1 MELYVI
7 YGLPGVG
14 KLAVARELA
23 RLRPGYKL
31 FHIHLL
37 ADMLE
42 PVFGFDG
49 QGFIRLRDRIW
60 PLVVEQ
66 AVADGLKGLI
76 TTFVFERSLPE
87 DMVPNVRDHVV
98 EKGGAVRFVRLVCE
112 KTENERRLKSAE
124 QTRCRKMTSVDEF
137 NRILDSGHFTTPE
150 GLGDTLT
157 LDTTHLSPAQAADR
171 ILQHWK

>member
-1 MELYVI
+1 MELYLI

-14 KLAVARELA
+14 KLAVARELT

-42 PVFGFDG
+42 SVFGFDG
-49 QGFIRLRDRIW
+49 RGFIRLRDLIW
-60 PLVVEQ
+60 PLVIEQ
-66 AVADGLKGLI
+66 AVADRIPGLI

-98 EKGGAVRFVRLVCE
+98 EKGGAVRFVQLVCE
-112 KTENERRLKSAE
+112 RAENERRLASPERA
-124 QTRCRKMTSVDEF
+124 RFRKMTSADEL
-137 NRILDSGHFTTPE
+137 NRILESGHFTTPA

-157 LDTTHLSPAQAADR
+157 LDTTHLSAAQAADR
-171 ILQHWK
+171 IFRHWR

>member
-49 QGFIRLRDRIW
+49 RGFIRLRDQIW
-60 PLVVEQ
+60 PMVIEQ
-66 AVADGLKGLI
+66 VVADGLPGLV
-76 TTFVFERSLPE
+76 TTFVFERSLP
-87 DMVPNVRDHVV
+87 DYMVPNVRDHVV

-112 KTENERRLKSAE
+112 KTENERRLSMPPSGLASE
-124 QTRCRKMTSVDEF
+124 RSLRLMCSIESLIQVTSRPRKAWGI
-137 NRILDSGHFTTPE
+137 R
-150 GLGDTLT
+150 
-157 LDTTHLSPAQAADR
+157 
-171 ILQHWK
+171 

>member
-1 MELYVI
+1 MELYLI

-14 KLAVARELA
+14 KLAVAKELT
-23 RLRPGYKL
+23 RLKPGYKL

-49 QGFIRLRDRIW
+49 LGITRLRDRIW
-60 PLVVEQ
+60 PMVVEQ
-66 AVADGLKGLI
+66 TVADGLPGLI
-76 TTFVFERSLPE
+76 TTFVFGRSVPE
-87 DMVPNVRDHVV
+87 DMVPNTRDHVV
-98 EKGGAVRFVRLVCE
+98 EAGGVVRFVQLVCE
-112 KTENERRLKSAE
+112 KPELERRLKSAE
-124 QTRCRKMTSVDEF
+124 RTRFRKITSVDEF
-137 NRILDSGHFTTPE
+137 NRILDSGHFTAPE

-157 LDTTHLSPAQAADR
+157 LDTTHLRPAQAAER

>member
-1 MELYVI
+1 MELYLL

-14 KLAVARELA
+14 KLAVARELT

-49 QGFIRLRDRIW
+49 RGFIRLRDRIW
-60 PLVVEQ
+60 PMVIEQ
-66 AVADGLKGLI
+66 AVADGLPGLT
-76 TTFVFERSLPE
+76 TTFVFERSLS
-87 DMVPNVRDHVV
+87 DDLVPNVRDHVV
-98 EKGGAVRFVRLVCE
+98 EKGGAVRFVQLVCD
-112 KTENERRLKSAE
+112 KVENDRRLSTPERA
-124 QTRCRKMTSVDEF
+124 RFRKMTSVDEF

-171 ILQHWK
+171 ILQYWK

>member
-14 KLAVARELA
+14 KLAVARALT

-60 PLVVEQ
+60 RMVVEQ
-66 AVADGLKGLI
+66 AVADGLKGFV

-112 KTENERRLKSAE
+112 KTENERRLQTAE
-124 QTRCRKMTSVDEF
+124 RTRFRKITSVDVF

-171 ILQHWK
+171 ILQH

>member
-14 KLAVARELA
+14 KLAVARALT
-23 RLRPGYKL
+23 RLNPGYKL

-60 PLVVEQ
+60 PMVIEQ
-66 AVADGLKGLI
+66 AIADGLPGLI
-76 TTFVFERSLPE
+76 TTFVFERSLP
-87 DMVPNVRDHVV
+87 DDLIPNVGDHVV
-98 EKGGAVRFVRLVCE
+98 EKGGAVRFVHLVCE
-112 KTENERRLKSAE
+112 KTENERCLQTAERTRL
-124 QTRCRKMTSVDEF
+124 RKITSVDVF

-150 GLGDTLT
+150 GLRDTLT

>member
-1 MELYVI
+1 MELYLI

-14 KLAVARELA
+14 KLAVARELM

-49 QGFIRLRDRIW
+49 RGFVRLRDRIW
-60 PLVVEQ
+60 PMVVEQ
-66 AVADGLKGLI
+66 AVADRIPGLI

-98 EKGGAVRFVRLVCE
+98 EKGGAVRFVQLVCD
-112 KTENERRLKSAE
+112 KMENERRLASPE
-124 QTRCRKMTSVDEF
+124 RSRFRKMTSADEL
-137 NRILDSGHFTTPE
+137 NRILESGHFTTPT
-150 GLGDTLT
+150 GLVEALT
-157 LDTTHLSPAQAADR
+157 LDATHLSAAQAADKISR
-171 ILQHWK
+171 HWG

>member
-49 QGFIRLRDRIW
+49 RGFIRLRDRIW
-60 PLVVEQ
+60 PMVIEQ
-66 AVADGLKGLI
+66 AVADGIPGLI
-76 TTFVFERSLPE
+76 TTFVFERSLP
-87 DMVPNVRDHVV
+87 DDLVPNVRDHVV
-98 EKGGAVRFVRLVCE
+98 EKGGGVRFVHLVCD
-112 KTENERRLKSAE
+112 KAENDRRLQSAE
-124 QTRCRKMTSVDEF
+124 RTRFRKMTSVDVF
-137 NRILDSGHFTTPE
+137 NRILDSGHFTAPE
-150 GLGDTLT
+150 GLGDTLM
-157 LDTTHLSPAQAADR
+157 LDTTELSAAQAADR
-171 ILQHWK
+171 IAQHWA

>member
-23 RLRPGYKL
+23 RRRPGYKL

-49 QGFIRLRDRIW
+49 RGFIRLRDRIW
-60 PLVVEQ
+60 PWCSNWPSTTAYVCPDVRCSSNRNP
-66 AVADGLKGLI
+66 LI
-76 TTFVFERSLPE
+76 TSLY
-87 DMVPNVRDHVV
+87 R
-98 EKGGAVRFVRLVCE
+98 
-112 KTENERRLKSAE
+112 
-124 QTRCRKMTSVDEF
+124 
-137 NRILDSGHFTTPE
+137 
-150 GLGDTLT
+150 
-157 LDTTHLSPAQAADR
+157 
-171 ILQHWK
+171 

>member
-23 RLRPGYKL
+23 RLRLGYKL

-49 QGFIRLRDRIW
+49 RGFIRLRDRIW
-60 PLVVEQ
+60 PMVVEQ
-66 AVADGLKGLI
+66 AVDAGLRLPR
-76 TTFVFERSLPE
+76 RSLLFE
-87 DMVPNVRDHVV
+87 
-98 EKGGAVRFVRLVCE
+98 
-112 KTENERRLKSAE
+112 
-124 QTRCRKMTSVDEF
+124 
-137 NRILDSGHFTTPE
+137 
-150 GLGDTLT
+150 
-157 LDTTHLSPAQAADR
+157 
-171 ILQHWK
+171 

>member
-31 FHIHLL
+31 FYIHLL

-49 QGFIRLRDRIW
+49 RGFIRLRDRIW
-60 PLVVEQ
+60 PMVIKQ
-66 AVADGLKGLI
+66 AVADGLRGLI
-76 TTFVFERSLPE
+76 TTFVFERSLP
-87 DMVPNVRDHVV
+87 DYMIPNVRDHVV
-98 EKGGAVRFVRLVCE
+98 ENGACKPPSGLASERSLRLMCSIESLIQV
-112 KTENERRLKSAE
+112 TSRP
-124 QTRCRKMTSVDEF
+124 RKAWGI
-137 NRILDSGHFTTPE
+137 R
-150 GLGDTLT
+150 
-157 LDTTHLSPAQAADR
+157 
-171 ILQHWK
+171 

>member
-14 KLAVARELA
+14 KLAVARELT

-49 QGFIRLRDRIW
+49 RGFIRLRDRIW
-60 PLVVEQ
+60 PMVIEQ
-66 AVADGLKGLI
+66 VVADGLPGLV
-76 TTFVFERSLPE
+76 TTFVFERSLP
-87 DMVPNVRDHVV
+87 DDLVPNVRDHVV
-98 EKGGAVRFVRLVCE
+98 EKGGAVRFVQLVCDKVE
-112 KTENERRLKSAE
+112 SDRRLSTPE
-124 QTRCRKMTSVDEF
+124 RTRFRMMTSVDEF
-137 NRILDSGHFTTPE
+137 NRILDSGHFTIPAD
-150 GLGDTLT
+150 LGDTLT

-171 ILQHWK
+171 IVQHWK